1 MLSEKLS
8 LRVETKRDELER
20 ITAVVEDMGRR
31 ENWPSSLVFRVNL
44 VLEEMGL
51 NIMDNAFDGGL
62 NEFDITLTS
71 DPDSVTIE
79 IIDDGRPFDPLNDAP
94 PPDVKSALEDRPV
107 GGLGIHFVRSM
118 TDELVY
124 RREQGKNHLT
134 LLTYRTE

>member
-1 MLSEKLS
+1 MSEKLS

>member
-8 LRVETKRDELER
+8 LRVETKRDELKR